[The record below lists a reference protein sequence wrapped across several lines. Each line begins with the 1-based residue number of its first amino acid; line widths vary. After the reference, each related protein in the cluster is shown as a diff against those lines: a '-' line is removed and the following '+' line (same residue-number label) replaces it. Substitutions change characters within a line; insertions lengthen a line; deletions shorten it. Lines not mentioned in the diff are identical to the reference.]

1 MRVGEARA
9 VSASNG
15 KQEGAAVGCSFIYLR
30 KVGFWANDGIIEVWR
45 YALLGALDTL
55 VSPPDWVRAMGDI
68 WREEGEISFTG
79 GHFLSLDE
87 HVTSPTRQARLE
99 PVMNFRYH

>member
-1 MRVGEARA
+1 M
-9 VSASNG
+9 
-15 KQEGAAVGCSFIYLR
+15 GCSFIYLR